1 MPNAERRAKNRQK
14 VVMNFVEKYLDKRV
28 KRWYNV
34 QAVFERLKNLRNSP
48 LNPAHQGLKKV
59 LKKLLEKYLTNGA
72 KGGIIIESFREG
84 DDRSLR
90 ESE

>member
-1 MPNAERRAKNRQK
+1 MFKLCSRGKKP
-14 VVMNFVEKYLDKRV
+14 EKQPPEPRV
-28 KRWYNV
+28 
-34 QAVFERLKNLRNSP
+34 
-48 LNPAHQGLKKV
+48 HQELKKV
-59 LKKLLEKYLTNGA
+59 FKKLLKKYLTNGA